1 MPKLYLAVILIP
13 LLAESA
19 FANPTFLGSKYP
31 QVSNTDTDLLPC
43 YMQTADGRT
52 INLGALCVKA
62 PESSDR
68 KSAVSQSVTSRDNSI
83 DRFIARKCYLID
95 AAGHP
100 CPNGN

>member
-1 MPKLYLAVILIP
+1 MPKFYLAMILIP
-13 LLAESA
+13 LLTESA

-31 QVSNTDTDLLPC
+31 QVSNTETDLLPC

-62 PESSDR
+62 SEGGDS
-68 KSAVSQSVTSRDNSI
+68 KSAIAPSATSRDNSI
-83 DRFIARKCYLID
+83 DRLIARKCYLID